1 MTSLSGIV
9 TDFDNNIDKGVAAY
23 FNYGAGNEVTLNDNV
38 QAFERF
44 RLKPSLMQP
53 CVNDIDVTT
62 TILGQEVSSPLGI
75 APTAFHKLLCPGGEL
90 GTAKAASNCKV
101 CYIEGLASQSSM
113 QEIHEQFPECFR
125 WKNIYP
131 CTEMGMKLTVQLMRD
146 CEKNGISGFGELF
159 YQYSIACSNTLE
171 NFLV

>member
-9 TDFDNNIDKGVAAY
+9 TEFDNNIDEGVAAY
-23 FNYGAGNEVTLNDNV
+23 FNYGAGNEITLNDNV

-44 RLKPSLMQP
+44 KLKPSLMQP
-53 CVNDIDVTT
+53 CIDDVDVTT
-62 TILGQEVSSPLGI
+62 TILGHKVSSPLGI
-75 APTAFHKLLCPGGEL
+75 APTAFHKLLCPEGEL

-146 CEKNGISGFGELF
+146 CEQNGISGFGKWFSGVNPGGGESF
-159 YQYSIACSNTLE
+159 
-171 NFLV
+171 

>member
-1 MTSLSGIV
+1 MTTLSGIV
-9 TDFDNNIDKGVAAY
+9 TEFDNNTDKGVAAY
-23 FNYGAGNEVTLNDNV
+23 FNYGAGNEVTLKDNV
-38 QAFERF
+38 HAFERF

-53 CVNDIDVTT
+53 CIDDIDVTT
-62 TILGQEVSSPLGI
+62 TILGDKVNSPLGI
-75 APTAFHKLLCPGGEL
+75 APAAFHKLLCPEGVLE
-90 GTAKAASNCKV
+90 TAKAASNYKV

-113 QEIHEQFPECFR
+113 HEIHEQFPECFR

-159 YQYSIACSNTLE
+159 YQYS
-171 NFLV
+171 VQ